1 MRRLLPIVEGDAEIR
16 AVPVLVRRIL
26 YHNGIFDVKIL
37 HPHLRGDINA
47 VRKNFSRFIKM
58 AMKEAASVL
67 WVLDCDD
74 GCPVTL
80 VRELKSISNAEYK
93 PYPIEYAF
101 IVKEFESL
109 FLSDAERTRKRLSIK
124 QSIPFPADPESIR
137 GVKEW
142 LSQNMPPGQIYKPT
156 IHQEALSSAVDLD
169 VLRGGSPSYRHF
181 ERALLR
187 LVARGTNDVHT

>member
-1 MRRLLPIVEGDAEIR
+1 MKRLLPIVEGDAEIR
-16 AVPVLVRRIL
+16 AVPALVRRVL
-26 YHNGIFDVKIL
+26 HHNGIFDVKIL
-37 HPHLRGDINA
+37 HPHLRGDVNA

-80 VRELKSISNAEYK
+80 VQELKSISDAEYK

-109 FLSDAERTRKRLSIK
+109 FLSDAERTRGRLGIK
-124 QSIPFPADPESIR
+124 QSISFPADPELIR

-142 LSQNMPPGQIYKPT
+142 LSQNMPSGQIYKPT
-156 IHQEALSSAVDLD
+156 IHQEALSSVVDID
-169 VLRGGSPSYRHF
+169 IMRSRSPAIDTLN
-181 ERALLR
+181 ALS
-187 LVARGTNDVHT
+187 